1 MSGLERAFADGR
13 RYYVLAYVP
22 SSSNS
27 DGKFHSISVRLR
39 ESKMLV
45 SAKRGYWANTR
56 YSQGSSRPSTV
67 IDAIS

>member
-22 SSSNS
+22 ISSNS

-56 YSQGSSRPSTV
+56 
-67 IDAIS
+67 